1 MRRLLV
7 TGLVAFAG
15 LAGWVSPA
23 GAGLF
28 STTGEAASDV
38 PLRAAFMVV
47 TVNVKQHKNRQTN
60 GRGKIAELVES
71 TILPLFNFRH
81 MTQLALAR
89 NWRLA
94 SPEQQNALIVEFRAL
109 LVRTYSTAL
118 ANYGDQAIEYKPLL
132 VAPGETA
139 VTVKSTVEQPGAERI
154 TIDYDVE
161 KTAAG
166 WKVYDVRIAGISLI
180 TTFQS
185 AFAQT
190 IRDGGVDGLINS
202 LSAKDRQA
210 DSGLRSSESGARP
223 FLFMYAVVPSAFRD
237 GR

>member
-1 MRRLLV
+1 MRRMLV
-7 TGLVAFAG
+7 TGLAVFAG

-23 GAGLF
+23 GAGIF
-28 STTGEAASDV
+28 STTGEATSDV
-38 PLRAAFMVV
+38 PPSAATLMVTANLKQDKNLR
-47 TVNVKQHKNRQTN
+47 TN
-60 GRGKIAELVES
+60 GPGKIAKLVQS

-81 MTQLALAR
+81 MTQLAVAR

-94 SPEQQNALIVEFRAL
+94 SPEQQNALIVEFRTL

-132 VAPGETA
+132 IAPGETA

-161 KTAAG
+161 KTTAG
-166 WKVYDVRIAGISLI
+166 WKVYDIRIAGISLI
-180 TTFQS
+180 TTYQS

-210 DSGLRSSESGARP
+210 DSGLRSRESGARP
-223 FLFMYAVVPSAFRD
+223 FLFMYAVVPSAFRN